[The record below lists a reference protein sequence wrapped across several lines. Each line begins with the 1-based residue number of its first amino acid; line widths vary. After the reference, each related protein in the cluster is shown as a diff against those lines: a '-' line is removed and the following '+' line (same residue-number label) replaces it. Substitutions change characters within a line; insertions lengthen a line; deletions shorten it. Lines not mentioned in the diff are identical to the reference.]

1 MNIIILIDLSLL
13 FPPLIFSLFGSFL
26 IHPPSDPP
34 KIGHFLPPK
43 WSIWG
48 GKMVN
53 FGPPDTQKIPP
64 KPEKWTSG
72 GQISLL
78 RMSKLH
84 RQIHLSDTA
93 RGVKTGGGTW
103 SKPADPGMEIIC
115 VAEHAKNNKVI
126 NKKEQKKFIIKI
138 SYSMPD
144 SRRVPTRRLPH
155 TGSLGD
161 CPF

>member
-1 MNIIILIDLSLL
+1 
-13 FPPLIFSLFGSFL
+13 
-26 IHPPSDPP
+26 
-34 KIGHFLPPK
+34 
-43 WSIWG
+43 
-48 GKMVN
+48 MVN
-53 FGPPDTQKIPP
+53 FGPPNTQKIPP

-115 VAEHAKNNKVI
+115 VAKTIKI
-126 NKKEQKKFIIKI
+126 IIKQENTKI
-138 SYSMPD
+138 TIVKSKFHIIC
-144 SRRVPTRRLPH
+144 RIH
-155 TGSLGD
+155 GGSLLGGFLIRAPSEITHFD
-161 CPF
+161 HPTPQR